1 VRQGGIQPTAW
12 THHKDKSS
20 GGLRD
25 SIDSLTRKIA
35 SKPDL
40 QTSILEDVALVTG
53 YVNKVEHGLGTT
65 PRGCRCESSSEFV
78 LFEVVSLDS
87 LYCNI
92 AVTADCT
99 VNLVVY

>member
-1 VRQGGIQPTAW
+1 MRKGLVSKQPW
-12 THHKDKSS
+12 TFHKDKES

-25 SIDSLTRKIA
+25 NLSALTQKIA

-40 QTSILEDVALVTG
+40 QTSILADVPLETG
-53 YVNKVEHGLGTT
+53 YINKVEHGLGST
-65 PRGCRCESSSEFV
+65 PRGCRCESSDEFV

-87 LYCNI
+87 LYCNV

-99 VNLVVY
+99 ATLVVY